1 MQTPGS
7 LDPEPMLSTSP
18 SCSLGDL
25 EIIILHV
32 TFPVS
37 ALSLLFF
44 FPGYF
49 SFVLQDSSPT
59 SPPLGG
65 LPGLP
70 FPNIWEL
77 LLSPSLKTQ
86 EKGVG
91 SAYLAASDSESQAS
105 SRRTLT
111 PELLQVCGGVQMV
124 GGFLPVVREAQSRN
138 EKM

>member
-1 MQTPGS
+1 MPIFQREENGTLQLWDLQKLSVGAGMQTPGS

-25 EIIILHV
+25 KIIILHV

-91 SAYLAASDSESQAS
+91 VLI
-105 SRRTLT
+105 
-111 PELLQVCGGVQMV
+111 
-124 GGFLPVVREAQSRN
+124 
-138 EKM
+138 